1 VINWGS
7 DLKLLLQFFLTVK
20 NMKNEIRSSSLLVRL
35 SGLYDSL
42 FSENNIRNVERVIIN
57 FALAGFVLHL
67 LVIFF
72 SKHFSFGGFFPQL
85 PSSYLKAIYT
95 PFSIILFYEVLTL
108 VVILPKSIVIFI
120 GKQYEIITLIVIRS
134 FFHDIAEYDLD
145 KPDIYTLEFLKDI
158 SLDLV
163 GALSLFFLTIL
174 YYRIFAKTKKNQ
186 SNPSLKRTRFIH
198 IKKGAAVILS
208 LLLLVLSLVSLFGWA
223 SDLYRVSTGGGHLP
237 NPNSVF
243 YKDFFSV
250 MIFVDVF
257 LLILSFIYS
266 GTYDLIFRNG
276 GFVIST
282 ILVRIALTAEKPF
295 NIYFALVSLLFGVLL
310 MALFVFYNQKKLNDD
325 FGVHEDGE

>member
-1 VINWGS
+1 VINWGG
-7 DLKLLLQFFLTVK
+7 DLLLLLQFFLMLK
-20 NMKNEIRSSSLLVRL
+20 KMNNEIRSSSLLVRL
-35 SGLYDSL
+35 SGLYDTL
-42 FSENNIRNVERVIIN
+42 FSEKNIRKVERVIIN
-57 FALAGFVLHL
+57 FALAGFVVHL
-67 LVIFF
+67 LLIFF
-72 SKHFSFGGFFPQL
+72 SKHFSYGAFIPQL
-85 PSSYLKAIYT
+85 TSSYLKAIYT
-95 PFSIILFYEVLTL
+95 PFSIILIYEVLTL
-108 VVILPKSIVIFI
+108 VVILPKSIVVFI
-120 GKQYEIITLIVIRS
+120 GKQYEIITLIIIRS

-145 KPDIYTLEFLKDI
+145 KPDIYTFGFLKDI

-163 GALSLFFLTIL
+163 GALTLFFLTIL
-174 YYRIFAKTKKNQ
+174 YYRIFDKTKKIQ
-186 SNPSLKRTRFIH
+186 RNPSLKRTRFIH

-208 LLLLVLSLVSLFGWA
+208 LLLLILSLVSLGGWA
-223 SDLYRVSTGGGHLP
+223 SDWYFANTEGGHLP

-310 MALFVFYNQKKLNDD
+310 MALFVFYNQKKLN
-325 FGVHEDGE
+325 GEEVHEDGE